1 MNLFFLSLLLA
12 PFVVLPAA
20 SICHQIEVLWAHFK
34 LQSYLYELL
43 EDQTII
49 SPSKSNCHPKLSSFF
64 FGFHCLGNISPSP
77 IYGPSPP
84 CSRTSDPGFRALS
97 RRLQSPVPQPS
108 RQTTFTCLLRLLCF
122 LYVVRQTPQ
131 RSATGRLEYTWL
143 PVLLGHPKH
152 YELVSSNLF
161 KPPYPIVPQA

>member
-64 FGFHCLGNISPSP
+64 FWFSLPWKHQSVPNLWALSTVLSHQRPWLSSIIPSSP
-77 IYGPSPP
+77 IPSTTAFPSNYIHLPSAPP
-84 CSRTSDPGFRALS
+84 LLSLRRQTDSSALS
-97 RRLQSPVPQPS
+97 YRPTRVYLAAGSARPS
-108 RQTTFTCLLRLLCF
+108 QTL
-122 LYVVRQTPQ
+122 
-131 RSATGRLEYTWL
+131 
-143 PVLLGHPKH
+143 
-152 YELVSSNLF
+152 
-161 KPPYPIVPQA
+161 